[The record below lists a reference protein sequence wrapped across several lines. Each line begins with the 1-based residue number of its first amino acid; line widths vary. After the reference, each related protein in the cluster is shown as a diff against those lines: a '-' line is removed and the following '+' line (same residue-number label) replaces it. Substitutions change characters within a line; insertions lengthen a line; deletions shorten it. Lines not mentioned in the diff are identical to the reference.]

1 MVLATKKN
9 CQRVLAASLR
19 VVSAMTGNPPLL
31 SYFPN
36 FHGQRSGGDKILVFD
51 TRSKVVSAM
60 ERIRSENLYTIS
72 FTRNEL

>member
-31 SYFPN
+31 S
-36 FHGQRSGGDKILVFD
+36 SKSDKIQVHPEDNRLLIAAGPHSLW
-51 TRSKVVSAM
+51 TIKLTNSAT
-60 ERIRSENLYTIS
+60 EINK
-72 FTRNEL
+72 